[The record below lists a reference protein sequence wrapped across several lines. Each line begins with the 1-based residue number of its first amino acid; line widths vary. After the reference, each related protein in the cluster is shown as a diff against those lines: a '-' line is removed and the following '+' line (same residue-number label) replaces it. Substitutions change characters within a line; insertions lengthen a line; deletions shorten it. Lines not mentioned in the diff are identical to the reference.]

1 MSAPASVETWTHADS
16 RIAFRAVLNGTA
28 CVYPGSVY
36 DPISARI
43 AQDIGFEIGMFAGS
57 IASMTVLGAPDLI
70 VLTLSEFA
78 DQAGRI
84 CRASPLPLM
93 VDADHGY
100 GNALSVQRTVEELE
114 RAGVSGMSI
123 EDTLLPRP
131 FGDEERTE
139 LLSIDEGI
147 GKMKAAVAAR
157 KEREIG
163 QAISIFG
170 RTSALAVTGVADCIA
185 RAKAYEAAGV
195 DAIFLVGAKSRADVE
210 AVAAEISLPIMLGGV
225 GPDMQDRE
233 YLAGLGVRICLQGH
247 QPFMA
252 AFQAVHDTLKAL
264 RDGVDPKTLKGL
276 PSADLVNRVT
286 RGADYDARTA
296 SFLTKSG

>member
-1 MSAPASVETWTHADS
+1 
-16 RIAFRAVLNGTA
+16 
-28 CVYPGSVY
+28 
-36 DPISARI
+36 
-43 AQDIGFEIGMFAGS
+43 
-57 IASMTVLGAPDLI
+57 
-70 VLTLSEFA
+70 
-78 DQAGRI
+78 
-84 CRASPLPLM
+84 
-93 VDADHGY
+93 
-100 GNALSVQRTVEELE
+100 
-114 RAGVSGMSI
+114 
-123 EDTLLPRP
+123 
-131 FGDEERTE
+131 
-139 LLSIDEGI
+139 
-147 GKMKAAVAAR
+147 MKAAVAAR